1 MNKTDLY
8 KIVKNDMREGILV
21 TLIEGKN
28 DGEKVL
34 ITDGKIITSND
45 IKPSDKLIQT
55 ALHTE
60 KSGIV
65 NVDGQQVFQEIIEN
79 KKHMVICGAGHVSMP
94 IIELAKKTGFFVTVI
109 EDRPFFAN
117 NAAEKGADE
126 VICDSFENALAKIEG
141 DSGTYFVIVT
151 RGHRFD
157 CECLTSILK
166 KERAYV
172 GMMSS
177 KGRASAVKEKLLD
190 LGFTSDDIATIHA
203 PIGLSIGAMTPFE
216 IAVSIMA
223 EIIEIKNRASAGEK
237 LDMKLLHSLTHD
249 SHKDRILATIVGR
262 HGSAPRGIGAK
273 MLITADGTVGTIG
286 GGCMEAGV
294 VSAARRMLLSDKP
307 VTSIVNVDLSVDDAE
322 DEGMVCGG
330 ILDILLE
337 RFPAHAQDDLF

>member
-1 MNKTDLY
+1 MNKTDIY
-8 KIVKNDMREGILV
+8 KIIKNDIRNGILA
-21 TLIEGKN
+21 TLIGGEA
-28 DGEKVL
+28 DGHKAL
-34 ITDGKIITSND
+34 IANGRVIASDGF
-45 IKPSDKLIQT
+45 KPSEKLIQA

-60 KSGIV
+60 RSGII
-65 NVDGQQVFQEIIEN
+65 NLEGQDVFCEIIEN

-94 IIELAKKTGFFVTVI
+94 IIELAKKAGFFVTVI

-117 NAAEKGADE
+117 NAEEKGADE

-157 CECLTSILK
+157 CECLTAILK

-177 KGRASAVKEKLLD
+177 KGRASAVKEKLLEE
-190 LGFTSDDIATIHA
+190 GFSADDIATIHA

-216 IAVSIMA
+216 IAVSVMA
-223 EIIEIKNRASAGEK
+223 EIIEIKNRSFAGEK

-249 SHKDRILATIVGR
+249 AHKDRILATIVGR

-273 MLITADGTVGTIG
+273 MLVTADGTVGTIG

-294 VSAARRMLLSDKP
+294 VNAARRMLLSDKP
-307 VTSIVNVDLSVDDAE
+307 VTSIVNVDLSRDDAE

-330 ILDILLE
+330 ILDVLLE
-337 RFPAHAQDDLF
+337 RFTAHTQDDLF